1 MAVLDQMQKKD
12 RDRCQAAALSPWWRG
27 WGGVAWHGMGTRSQ
41 DNENRVLKDA
51 LDPILSMSVG

>member
-51 LDPILSMSVG
+51 LV